1 MFSLAGCEYRYTTVK
16 RTARQCLMSIKNSS
30 HAFLGSHLHH
40 ATLPYRQELME
51 LSHMQ
56 PRTSASKTNN
66 HVQRLRVSLSLPP
79 PLSTSLPPFHSAG
92 ADGGG
97 PVSITVRPEP
107 HRRTAPPRRANYA
120 ISPGPTPSDH
130 RTSVTSAGGLPQASP
145 DSSLSHIP
153 TSSSAI
159 FSPRLRLNAVSAS
172 LQTAVPISPNGR
184 LHLPTF
190 SDESPHL
197 FPRGPL

>member
-1 MFSLAGCEYRYTTVK
+1 MPNVNKKFVTCIPRIPSAPCN
-16 RTARQCLMSIKNSS
+16 AAISS
-30 HAFLGSHLHH
+30 RANGAQPHA
-40 ATLPYRQELME
+40 A
-51 LSHMQ
+51 
-56 PRTSASKTNN
+56 KD
-66 HVQRLRVSLSLPP
+66 QRFQNEQSRPEVTGLSLPSSP
-79 PLSTSLPPFHSAG
+79 SLHLPPFHSAG

-130 RTSVTSAGGLPQASP
+130 RTPVTSAPSDHRTSVTSAGGLPQASP
-145 DSSLSHIP
+145 DSRLSHIP

-159 FSPRLRLNAVSAS
+159 SSPRLRLNAVSAS
-172 LQTAVPISPNGR
+172 LQTAVPISTSGR